1 MKRQQ
6 YKPML
11 ISSKIRAEFCIAFK
25 TPTYS
30 QAEEEYTHFIHKLQT
45 ALRWLRLCYISAASL
60 VLVLLFHISKSSPQ
74 KPVIPFQYILPIVMG
89 LQTHMSH
96 AHLKPVF
103 LLACTDKTQMLPQCR
118 LSRACSAPALTEDLQ
133 KPLQ

>member
-1 MKRQQ
+1 MQGGRSAIA
-6 YKPML
+6 YGEGRCATSL
-11 ISSKIRAEFCIAFK
+11 IVL
-25 TPTYS
+25 
-30 QAEEEYTHFIHKLQT
+30 H
-45 ALRWLRLCYISAASL
+45 LCCFLGSCVTLSHL
-60 VLVLLFHISKSSPQ
+60 TKSSPQ

-96 AHLKPVF
+96 AHLKPAF

-133 KPLQ
+133 KPLQQVQLLKMNI